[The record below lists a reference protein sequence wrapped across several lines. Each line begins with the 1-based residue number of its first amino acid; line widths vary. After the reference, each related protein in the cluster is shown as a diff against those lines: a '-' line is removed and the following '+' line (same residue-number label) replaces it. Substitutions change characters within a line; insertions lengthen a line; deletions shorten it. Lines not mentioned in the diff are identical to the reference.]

1 MKKNNHLDVS
11 LASLKDFMAN
21 SVSVG
26 DDLKMLDLLNLPD
39 VVFEPFRTH
48 HTTAVFFFEGEYD
61 VSVNMQR
68 FHLQA
73 PCLLQL
79 LSDETVQYHS
89 ATPHPNATCIILS
102 RDTTNGLVINQ
113 SDKFAFYRS
122 VMENPVV
129 HFSDD
134 YRPTMELFIASM
146 REVLRHAD
154 NPSRLEAA
162 QNLIQAFF
170 LSMPQLKKAPQI
182 AQSHKDELMF
192 RFLNVLRENFRS
204 ERTIE
209 FYAKSL
215 CLSPKHLSKV
225 VKQASGR
232 TVHDW
237 VDEYVITEAKA
248 LLRSTDMTVCQVA
261 DALGFASQPL
271 FTKYF
276 RRATGLNP
284 TDVRKKK
291 SLNN

>member
-11 LASLKDFMAN
+11 LTSLKDFMAN

-26 DDLKMLDLLNLPD
+26 NDMMLVDNLGLPD
-39 VVFEPFRTH
+39 FVFEPFRTH
-48 HTTAVFFFEGEYD
+48 YITTVFLMEGEYD
-61 VSVNMQR
+61 VSVNMR
-68 FHLQA
+68 RYHVQA
-73 PCLLQL
+73 PCMLQL

-89 ATPHPNATCIILS
+89 TEVQPKAVCIILS
-102 RDTTNGLVINQ
+102 RHATEGLIL
-113 SDKFAFYRS
+113 DRCDLIAFYQS
-122 VMENPVV
+122 VLENPVV
-129 HFSDD
+129 HFADD
-134 YRPTMELFIASM
+134 YRPTMELFVASM

-154 NPSRLEAA
+154 NPNRLGAA
-162 QNLIQAFF
+162 QNLIRAFF

-237 VDEYVITEAKA
+237 VDKYVVTEAKA

-271 FTKYF
+271 FTKFF
-276 RRATGLNP
+276 RRAAGLNP

>member
-1 MKKNNHLDVS
+1 MKKNNHLDVN

-21 SVSVG
+21 SVAVG
-26 DDLKMLDLLNLPD
+26 NDMMLVDNLGLPD
-39 VVFEPFRTH
+39 FVFEPFRTH
-48 HTTAVFFFEGEYD
+48 YITAVFLVEGEYD
-61 VSVNMQR
+61 VSVNMR
-68 FHLQA
+68 RYHVQA

-89 ATPHPNATCIILS
+89 AEVQPRAVCIILS
-102 RDTTNGLVINQ
+102 RQATEGLILDR
-113 SDKFAFYRS
+113 SDLIAFYQS
-122 VMENPVV
+122 VLENPVV
-129 HFSDD
+129 PFADD
-134 YRPTMELFIASM
+134 YRPTMDLFIASM

-154 NPSRLEAA
+154 NPNRLGAA
-162 QNLIQAFF
+162 QNLIRAFF

-215 CLSPKHLSKV
+215 CLSSKHLSKV
-225 VKQASGR
+225 VKQVSGR

-237 VDEYVITEAKA
+237 VDEYVTTEAKA
-248 LLRSTDMTVCQVA
+248 LLRSTDMTVTQVA
-261 DALGFASQPL
+261 NALGFASQPL
-271 FTKYF
+271 FTKFF
-276 RRATGLNP
+276 RRAAGLNP